1 MEGVDVWKG
10 GLDMFDLT
18 KFSLK
23 GKTAI
28 VTGGSR
34 GIGKAIALG
43 FAKAGAKVA
52 VTSRKMNDLEA
63 TAAEIKAFGGE
74 AFPIQAHLAKMEEIN
89 SMVNT
94 VMGKFGRIDILVNNA
109 GTNPAMGTVLDADE
123 RLWETIMNLNLKG
136 LYFCSQAVAMV
147 MKKQGGGKIINIA
160 SIDGI
165 KPEPGVSIYDIS
177 KAGVRMVTRVFAVE
191 LAPFNIQV
199 NTIAPG
205 PISTKLLNSHWFHL
219 PPEEAKKQK
228 EALAKM
234 TPMGRIGEP
243 DEIAGAAIYLA
254 SDASSYTTGAEIL
267 IDGGTLQVGSLEASV
282 LP

>member
-10 GLDMFDLT
+10 GLDMFDLS

-28 VTGGSR
+28 VTGGGR

-165 KPEPGVSIYDIS
+165 KPESGVSIYDIS